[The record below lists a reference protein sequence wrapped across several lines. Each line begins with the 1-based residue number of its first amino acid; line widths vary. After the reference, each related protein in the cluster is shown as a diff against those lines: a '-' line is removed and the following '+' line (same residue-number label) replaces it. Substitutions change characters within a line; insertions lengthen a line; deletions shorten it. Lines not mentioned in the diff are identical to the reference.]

1 MGYMGSG
8 KSTIGKELSKILGY
22 EFVDLDTF
30 IETEE
35 ALSVSEIFQ
44 NKGEIYFRRKEMYYL
59 AKLLDTKG
67 KMVLALGGGT
77 PCYGINMDLISSQK
91 NVQSIYLKASL
102 NELYKRLLPEKNR
115 RPLISHLENKD
126 DFIEFL
132 GKHLFER
139 SVFYSKSQITIAT
152 DDKSIDQI
160 VQDIVLNLI

>member
-22 EFVDLDTF
+22 KFVDLDTF
-30 IETEE
+30 IETQE
-35 ALSVSEIFQ
+35 ALSIPEIFK
-44 NKGEIYFRRKEMYYL
+44 NKGEIYFRRKEMQYL
-59 AKLLDTKG
+59 KQLLDTEE

-102 NELYKRLLPEKNR
+102 NELYKRLLPEKSK
-115 RPLISHLENKD
+115 RPLISHLKGED
-126 DFIEFL
+126 DFMEFL

-139 SVFYSKSQITIAT
+139 AAYYSKAENTIST
-152 DDKSIDQI
+152 DNKSIDGI
-160 VQDIVLNLI
+160 VQEIVLNLI